1 MTNPLF
7 ASQTLGGSSSS
18 TNVLTVGLGMSLQ
31 DLRDELREILG
42 VDIDDYS
49 NVKVDRWL
57 NLAWWEL
64 QDKIKLR
71 EKEGEA
77 SFSTVISQRDYA
89 INSTISSDF
98 ENTEHVAIL
107 ISGTYVPL
115 KYTYYDNFMDKRSD
129 DSTARNTPAE
139 YSRLGGD
146 LFLWPTPDAIY
157 TILVKYRRTLL
168 DLSQTNGPPIPQAW
182 HEFIL
187 LGGVMRGF
195 RAMGEYNRSAAIR
208 LERDSL
214 MVTALETETKEQR
227 DYSMAGIKLIRQR
240 YP

>member
-7 ASQTLGGSSSS
+7 ASQTLGGSSSA

-77 SFSTVISQRDYA
+77 SFSTVASQRDYA
-89 INSTISSDF
+89 VNSTISSDF

-107 ISGTYVPL
+107 VDDEYVAL
-115 KYTYYDNFMDKRSD
+115 KYTYYDNFMDKRN
-129 DSTARNTPAE
+129 DSTDAQGTPEE

-146 LFLWPTPDAIY
+146 LFLWPTPDAVY
-157 TILVKYRRTLL
+157 TISVKYRRTLL
-168 DLSQTNGPPIPQAW
+168 DLAQTNGPPIPQPW

-195 RAMGEYNRSAAIR
+195 RAMGEYNRSSAIR
-208 LERDSL
+208 TERDSL
-214 MVTALETETKEQR
+214 MITALETETKEQR
-227 DYSMAGIKLIRQR
+227 DYSMAGAIVLRQR